1 MRRLRILLL
10 LCTLAALLTIS
21 NGQKSVDD
29 ETIEGS
35 ANVDNPDDEEFDG
48 DQSGLPDDDE
58 KTGSNPGAPTINV
71 QPTTGQ
77 PVLKPTTVIIQ
88 PGSVDS
94 WSLDTT
100 TLIILLGALFCCH
113 FDHRDCCCVCTKTN
127 KQRIHTWQSC
137 SKCLRLVLNQQLSMH
152 RR

>member
-100 TLIILLGALFCCH
+100 TLIILLGALFVVILIIVIAVV
-113 FDHRDCCCVCTKTN
+113 CVRKRTN
-127 KQRIHTWQSC
+127 KEYTRGN
-137 SKCLRLVLNQQLSMH
+137 RAPNAYV
-152 RR
+152 